1 MHKIPT
7 KQVHINIDVQDDNSD
22 GYSSDQNS
30 PVHRTGSSPVKGRVL
45 TPKHSPQKSQV
56 VQDVNNKVAQ
66 GWNSSVNTHTQSKPG
81 YVRKGRQVVEP
92 HVDNRNVNSTYNK
105 PTAPAGTNKASQNT
119 NVYTNTTSVTAT
131 KPVTNAP
138 AHITTT
144 ATIHN
149 VNLTKLFDVSTS
161 STVVEEHH
169 LNADSTMSPLYRNN
183 SSAYFSSHDNS
194 VVLNAHDGTTDD
206 TTYYDNSYQPYN
218 TDSAEKKA
226 HTIQSESLRCSHN
239 NSYDRIALLSA
250 AASRVKVDLF
260 GDEVDVNII
269 QNDIHHNLSIADTP
283 PNKKTSNV
291 HRTNNTHTE
300 PPAEYYI
307 EKVQSMLGIDVEDMK
322 NIKIHSFYGDNSP
335 RSNTTVVSNSSE
347 KQNKLTNGVNIATKG
362 LSLEDAFT
370 YAGELDLPDEGQ
382 EAAVTEE
389 IPEQVWLLHFF

>member
-1 MHKIPT
+1 MQLNVDI
-7 KQVHINIDVQDDNSD
+7 QDDVSD
-22 GYSSDQNS
+22 AYSSDPDQNS

-45 TPKHSPQKSQV
+45 TPKHSPQKTQPL
-56 VQDVNNKVAQ
+56 QDVNNKVAQ

-81 YVRKGRQVVEP
+81 YVRKGRQVVEH
-92 HVDNRNVNSTYNK
+92 HVDNKNINSTYNK
-105 PTAPAGTNKASQNT
+105 PTPPAGTNKATQNT
-119 NVYTNTTSVTAT
+119 NGHPNPSGITVARS
-131 KPVTNAP
+131 VTNAP

-194 VVLNAHDGTTDD
+194 VVLNAHEGTTDD
-206 TTYYDNSYQPYN
+206 TTYYDNYQPDN
-218 TDSAEKKA
+218 TEGAEKKE
-226 HTIQSESLRCSHN
+226 HTIQSESLRSSHN

-283 PNKKTSNV
+283 PNKKASSV
-291 HRTNNTHTE
+291 HRTNNAYSE

-322 NIKIHSFYGDNSP
+322 NIKIHSFYGDSSP

-382 EAAVTEE
+382 EPAVTEE
-389 IPEQVWLLHFF
+389 IPEQVWLLQCF

>member
-1 MHKIPT
+1 
-7 KQVHINIDVQDDNSD
+7 
-22 GYSSDQNS
+22 
-30 PVHRTGSSPVKGRVL
+30 L
-45 TPKHSPQKSQV
+45 TLWIVAV
-56 VQDVNNKVAQ
+56 VVMC
-66 GWNSSVNTHTQSKPG
+66 
-81 YVRKGRQVVEP
+81 
-92 HVDNRNVNSTYNK
+92 
-105 PTAPAGTNKASQNT
+105 AGA
-119 NVYTNTTSVTAT
+119 
-131 KPVTNAP
+131 VTNAP

-169 LNADSTMSPLYRNN
+169 LNADSTLSPLYRNN
-183 SSAYFSSHDNS
+183 SSAYFSSHDSS
-194 VVLNAHDGTTDD
+194 VVLHAHDGTTDE
-206 TTYYDNSYQPYN
+206 TTYYDNNYQPN
-218 TDSAEKKA
+218 RDSVEKKA
-226 HTIQSESLRCSHN
+226 HTIHSESVHSSHN

-269 QNDIHHNLSIADTP
+269 QNDIQHNISIADTP
-283 PNKKTSNV
+283 PHKKTNNV
-291 HRTNNTHTE
+291 HRTNNTYTE

-335 RSNTTVVSNSSE
+335 RSNTTVVSTSSE
-347 KQNKLTNGVNIATKG
+347 KQNKLVNGVNRASKG

-382 EAAVTEE
+382 EQAVTEE
-389 IPEQVWLLHFF
+389 IPEQVHIFFFWIIFVVYHIVVSHENGIGTTALLSYL